1 MDHVETIRREG
12 TALVEAAEAA
22 GLDAPVAACPGW
34 DVRRLLQHMAKVHQR
49 TEAVVR
55 TGADSPPPSSE
66 FPRFDDDYRLFAQ
79 FRATLDALCLT
90 LEAAD
95 PDGRCWNFTGD
106 AGDNAFWSR
115 RMAHET
121 TVHRIDA
128 QRAAG
133 QDADP
138 VPGEQAADGLDELAT
153 VMLPMMVT
161 LKQPA
166 WDGSIHLHCTDEPGE
181 WTLRLADGALTVT
194 RDHEKGD
201 LAVRGPAGGM
211 FLWAWNRAEPAEA
224 GLECFGDTGLLDAWV
239 QLVP

>member
-22 GLDAPVAACPGW
+22 GLDTPVAACPGW
-34 DVRRLLQHMAKVHQR
+34 DVRRLLQHTAKVHQR

-79 FRATLDALCLT
+79 FRAALDALCLT

-95 PDGRCWNFTGD
+95 PEGRSWNFTSGS
-106 AGDNAFWSR
+106 GTNAFWPR

-128 QRAAG
+128 QRTAG

-138 VPGEQAADGLDELAT
+138 VPSDQAADGIDELVT
-153 VMLPMMVT
+153 VMLPMMVG
-161 LKQPA
+161 LKKPD
-166 WDGSIHLHCTDEPGE
+166 WNGSIHLHCTDQAGE
-181 WTLRLADGALTVT
+181 WTLRLEEGALAVS

-201 LAVRGPAGGM
+201 LAVRGPAAGM
-211 FLWAWNRAEPAEA
+211 FLWAWNRADPADV
-224 GLECFGDTGLLDAWV
+224 GLECFGDTALLEAWT